1 MSAEN
6 AALAMNEIIR
16 RSQTSKRV
24 TQQTSQNV
32 TQQTSERA
40 THETSQGVNQET
52 SQSVTQQTTHQTI
65 STENAPRTFDDIFN
79 QPRPSIQT
87 AQEVTPEESSVPSSI
102 YIV

>member
-24 TQQTSQNV
+24 TQQTSQTV
-32 TQQTSERA
+32 TQQTS
-40 THETSQGVNQET
+40 QGVTQET
-52 SQSVTQQTTHQTI
+52 SQSVTQQTSHQMI

-87 AQEVTPEESSVPSSI
+87 TQEVTPEESSVPSSI